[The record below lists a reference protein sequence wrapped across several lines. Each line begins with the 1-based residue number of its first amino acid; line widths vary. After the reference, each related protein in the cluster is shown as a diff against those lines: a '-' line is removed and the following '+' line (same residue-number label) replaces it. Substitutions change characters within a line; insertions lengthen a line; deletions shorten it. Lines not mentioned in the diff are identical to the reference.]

1 VAASVTPVWAIS
13 RVCTEQ
19 QPVLPKPRT
28 KAAAEMESELEQL
41 VAASCP
47 AGRSAAC
54 AEQAAHSERE
64 NSSRDV
70 KLSEAAGGG
79 ERHARQGDQL
89 GARRAAACA
98 TQAKSRAK
106 AAAGMES
113 ELKPLAVASVTPVWA
128 ISCVRAEQ
136 QPFLPWPR
144 TKAAAEMESELKLLA
159 AASVV
164 PGRAITC
171 VEMES
176 ELELLAAVSV
186 LPGRAISCVSRAAA
200 CASQAEGKSSGRDGE
215 RAEAAGGERHARQGD
230 QLRTRRAAARAA
242 QAENES
248 SG

>member
-1 VAASVTPVWAIS
+1 MESELKLLAAASVTPVWAIS

-41 VAASCP
+41 VAASCL
-47 AGRSAAC
+47 AGRSTAC

-79 ERHARQGDQL
+79 ERHALERHARQGDQL
-89 GARRAAACA
+89 GTRRAAACA

-136 QPFLPWPR
+136 QPVLPRPR
-144 TKAAAEMESELKLLA
+144 TMAAAVMENELKSLT
-159 AASVV
+159 AASV
-164 PGRAITC
+164 
-171 VEMES
+171 M
-176 ELELLAAVSV
+176 
-186 LPGRAISCVSRAAA
+186 PGRAISCVR
-200 CASQAEGKSSGRDGE
+200 
-215 RAEAAGGERHARQGD
+215 
-230 QLRTRRAAARAA
+230 
-242 QAENES
+242 
-248 SG
+248 